1 MSHRRTNGDFSL
13 GMVDAYGPIF
23 AEGTFKVCRR
33 ATYEDGRRRGET
45 GIAKQFKQGS
55 PYEERYFHEELNIV
69 REAEKIVAAFN
80 KTGVLGTKRVRVNIP
95 TICQCGYGSGVK
107 YLIEPF
113 IQNFQKFNSNSGW
126 ADTSTGAAQA
136 MQALSHFS
144 YHFSKRE
151 FLLCDVQ
158 GGIYPEE
165 M

>member
-1 MSHRRTNGDFSL
+1 MSHRRTNGDCSL
-13 GMVDAYGPIF
+13 GVVDLYGPIF

-33 ATYEDGRRRGET
+33 ATYQDGRRRGET
-45 GIAKQFKQGS
+45 GIAKQFKEGS
-55 PYEERYFHEELNIV
+55 PFEARYFQEELNIV
-69 REAEKIVAAFN
+69 RDAERIVAAFN

-95 TICQCGYGSGVK
+95 TIATLCASGAH
-107 YLIEPF
+107 YLVEPF

-126 ADTSTGAAQA
+126 ADTSTGAGQA

-144 YHFSKRE
+144 YHCTKRE
-151 FLLCDVQ
+151 LLLCDVQ